1 MEWRFCGGNFADK
14 HRLIDSADAASEI
27 RYVSFCYPTAS
38 SNGDG
43 GDCLMATR
51 QHRVRVPGLAVQPD
65 LPLIGVVL
73 VENGQE
79 VVRYFANE
87 AEADSVI
94 ASHRSADARSL
105 AGAWADLDW
114 EEAVDALDRIRH
126 DSEPTPPITAI

>member
-1 MEWRFCGGNFADK
+1 MLRYRSEGHEGET
-14 HRLIDSADAASEI
+14 HMAAKQRPNPVPS
-27 RYVSFCYPTAS
+27 RA
-38 SNGDG
+38 
-43 GDCLMATR
+43 
-51 QHRVRVPGLAVQPD
+51 VRPN

-94 ASHRSADARSL
+94 GSHGSANARSL

-114 EEAVDALDRIRH
+114 EEAIDALDRIRH
-126 DSEPTPPITAI
+126 DSEPTPPIDAI

>member
-1 MEWRFCGGNFADK
+1 
-14 HRLIDSADAASEI
+14 
-27 RYVSFCYPTAS
+27 
-38 SNGDG
+38 
-43 GDCLMATR
+43 MATR
-51 QHRVRVPGLAVQPD
+51 QHRIRVPGLAVRPD

-73 VENGQE
+73 IENGQE

-94 ASHRSADARSL
+94 ASQVTADARSL

-114 EEAVDALDRIRH
+114 KEAIDALDHIRH